1 MVASRI
7 YDHHSMN
14 MQKTINFSSV
24 PESLS
29 LVERLIDEVCKEC
42 NVDEEFYGNILISI
56 TEAVNNA
63 IQHGNK
69 CDPSKKVVLAY
80 DADVDEGKLCFT
92 VKDEGDGFDF
102 STVPDPTAPANAE
115 KLNGRG
121 IFLMRNL
128 ADKVGFSMKGRVVEL
143 DFNLS
148 PN

>member
-1 MVASRI
+1 MVDNNYNHGNI
-7 YDHHSMN
+7 T
-14 MQKTINFSSV
+14 MQKLINLSSV

-29 LVERLIDEVCKEC
+29 LVERLVDEVCKEC
-42 NVDEEFYGNILISI
+42 NINEEFYGNILISI

-69 CDPSKKVVLAY
+69 NDPSKKVTLAC
-80 DADVDEGKLCFT
+80 DADIEGGKLCFK
-92 VKDEGDGFDF
+92 VQDEGDGFDY
-102 STVPDPTAPANAE
+102 STVPDPTAPGNME

-128 ADKVGFSMKGRVVEL
+128 ADKVGYSMSGRVVEL

-148 PN
+148 SN